1 MNAPSVQGALA
12 QWRRQDLRPNHS
24 SSLGNLISSPYFV
37 QVQFFGGIQVRKAYA
52 ADRVSK
58 LRLKLV
64 PATIFTCALGK
75 S

>member
-12 QWRRQDLRPNHS
+12 QWRRPRPQTQLLVQPGQLDFFAVLRS
-24 SSLGNLISSPYFV
+24 GAI
-37 QVQFFGGIQVRKAYA
+37 FGGIQVRKAYA

-64 PATIFTCALGK
+64 PATIFTCAFGK